1 MITKTKI
8 LLIGIDGLMLQRA
21 IVSGRAKTLARLRN
35 DSFFSDMVVDLPTVS
50 GPSWTTLLTGTT
62 QEVHGVVDNDFKDH
76 RLERA
81 PDFLSLAGG
90 KFPELTTFAAAGWP
104 PLIDPSD
111 VGPVIATRVS
121 DQDAGRHSIFVRD
134 GETNGYETVDVE
146 VAHQT
151 VKKIHESGPD
161 LSFVYF
167 CGADEAGHQ
176 HGTIEGKYFDAI
188 ERIDLLV
195 EMLHQVILK
204 RCEKLN
210 EKWLIVITTDH
221 GHRDEGGHGGDSSQ
235 ERASFV
241 IAHGVGMPHPSW
253 RANIKPHE
261 IVGEILA
268 TL

>member
-1 MITKTKI
+1 MASQTKI

-21 IVSGRAKTLARLRN
+21 IDSGRAKTLARLRS

-62 QEVHGVVDNDFKDH
+62 QEVHGVVDNDFRDH
-76 RLERA
+76 RLDSA
-81 PDFLSLAGG
+81 PDLLSLAGG

-121 DQDAGRHSIFVRD
+121 DQHAGRHSIFVRD

-151 VKKIHESGPD
+151 VKTIHESGPD

-167 CGADEAGHQ
+167 CGDDDEP
-176 HGTIEGKYFDAI
+176 F
-188 ERIDLLV
+188 
-195 EMLHQVILK
+195 
-204 RCEKLN
+204 
-210 EKWLIVITTDH
+210 LI
-221 GHRDEGGHGGDSSQ
+221 Q
-235 ERASFV
+235 FFAS
-241 IAHGVGMPHPSW
+241 
-253 RANIKPHE
+253 
-261 IVGEILA
+261 L
-268 TL
+268 